1 MKKQILEEIKDM
13 RYLLNYNR
21 GKVISEQINEEE
33 DFVNIDDFELS
44 IDINITSFSSNDDD
58 ETDEEEADEYIKNM
72 VNYGDFNDQS
82 YEFEE
87 DEIK

>member
-33 DFVNIDDFELS
+33 DFVNIDDFE
-44 IDINITSFSSNDDD
+44 INKINL
-58 ETDEEEADEYIKNM
+58 
-72 VNYGDFNDQS
+72 
-82 YEFEE
+82 
-87 DEIK
+87 